1 MKNSFETLFKV
12 NQFTSEI
19 HGGTGVAAVRLH
31 KCLTQKGITSKL
43 YHRYHGLSYQNSQII
58 DERYRSWLWRQVEN
72 FAIQYQWRRI
82 NSERGIFIYPNWFYQ
97 SGLSDFGET
106 DIINLHLIFRWLDL
120 SSFLSSVPLNI
131 PVIWSLHDMHPI
143 TGGCQHALDC
153 DRFTTHCCD
162 CPNLKKLGNRDQAW
176 KNFEL
181 KAKLYQRINLHFVG
195 NSTWTTAQAEKS
207 TLSKYARSIRTIHL
221 GIDTNDYKPIDCS
234 IAKAALRVK
243 PDDFAIAF
251 ACADLSDKN
260 KNLSVLLEAI
270 SQLAK
275 NHSIT
280 LILFGSGQIPVLNS
294 QITTLY
300 LGQLSSPHLQ
310 SLAYSA
316 ADIFVMPS
324 KIESFGLTALES
336 MACGTP
342 VLAFRTG
349 GIPDLVIH
357 GETGWLADEVGSA
370 ESLYQGLYW
379 MLQNPIERL
388 LLGKAARE
396 RVEREFTADL
406 MANRYINLY
415 QEMMSK

>member
-1 MKNSFETLFKV
+1 MDKSFETLFKV

-19 HGGTGVAAVRLH
+19 YGGTGVAAVRLH
-31 KCLTQKGITSKL
+31 KCLLHKGISSKL
-43 YHRYHGLSYQNSQII
+43 YHRYHRLSHRTSEII

-82 NSERGIFIYPNWFYQ
+82 NSERGIFINPSWFYQ
-97 SGLSDFGET
+97 SSLSDFCET
-106 DIINLHLIFRWLDL
+106 DIIHLHLVFRWLDL
-120 SSFLSSVPLNI
+120 SSFLSSLPLNFPI
-131 PVIWSLHDMHPI
+131 IWSLHDMHPI

-153 DRFTTHCCD
+153 DKFTTHCYD
-162 CPNLKKLGNRDQAW
+162 CPNLKQSSKRDQAW
-176 KNFEL
+176 KNFDM
-181 KAKLYQRINLHFVG
+181 KAKLYERLNIHFVG

-207 TLSKYARSIRTIHL
+207 ALSKYARSIRTIPL
-221 GIDTNDYKPIDCS
+221 GIDTNDYQPIDRS
-234 IAKAALRVK
+234 IAKAALRVN

-251 ACADLSDKN
+251 ACANLSDQN

-270 SQLAK
+270 SELAK

-280 LILFGSGQIPVLNS
+280 LIIFGSGAIPEFNS
-294 QITTLY
+294 QVTTLN
-300 LGQLSSPHLQ
+300 LGHLSSPHLQ

-336 MACGTP
+336 MSCGTP

-357 GETGWLADEVGSA
+357 GETGWLADEVGSV
-370 ESLYQGLYW
+370 ESLYQGLDW
-379 MLQNPIERL
+379 MLQHPQERL
-388 LLGKAARE
+388 IWGKAARE
-396 RVEREFTADL
+396 RVEREFTANL
-406 MANRYINLY
+406 MSDRYITLY
-415 QEMMSK
+415 EELAT